1 MAVLC
6 SGSGEWRGRAQGALK
21 THPANSAS
29 NQRPRGCPLGFGV
42 HGFTSEVTSTEVV
55 AGPGCGKFGGICFTP
70 PKVPGTPAPP
80 ARLLGAFCQA
90 DFPGVSCIDR
100 AARASPPF
108 ATIRSDTPAG
118 LAPAGWTPSAGGTA
132 WSVTGYRNLFGLRA
146 FKASMLLISWS
157 RIRRS
162 QACESNETRA
172 WALYATKQSIGGHA
186 V

>member
-90 DFPGVSCIDR
+90 DFPGVSCI
-100 AARASPPF
+100 ARSGC
-108 ATIRSDTPAG
+108 AG
-118 LAPAGWTPSAGGTA
+118 QPSFCHNQKRHPGGPSSR
-132 WSVTGYRNLFGLRA
+132 WLDSFRWRYCLVGYRLP
-146 FKASMLLISWS
+146 
-157 RIRRS
+157 
-162 QACESNETRA
+162 
-172 WALYATKQSIGGHA
+172 QSIRAPCLQGFHA
-186 V
+186 FNFVVANPP